1 MDPLIINP
9 TNTTPFINF
18 DPEKGTMEISGYSRP
33 ENVRIF
39 YEPVLNW
46 LETLKSNLLDKIKSE
61 ERIDPINFNFKL
73 IYFNSSS
80 AKFLYD
86 VVIILNEIQHFDIPL
101 SINWY
106 YDKEDSEL
114 REAGEDLSE
123 LAQGK
128 FNFIAQ

>member
-1 MDPLIINP
+1 
-9 TNTTPFINF
+9 
-18 DPEKGTMEISGYSRP
+18 MEISGYSRP

-46 LETLKSNLLDKIKSE
+46 LETFKSNLLDKMKSE
-61 ERIDPINFNFKL
+61 ERIEPISFNFKL

-86 VVIILNEIQHFDIPL
+86 VVIILNEIQLFDIPL

-123 LAQGK
+123 LAQVR